1 MSDQSSVIR
10 GLSVRDRL
18 GACVSNEVHAVL
30 GGSTHAARHPLV
42 VILPKGVHLIGHDH
56 LRREKRRWG
65 PKARVSCPIPISAA
79 AKPTQRGEA
88 DARREQWAE
97 AHIDRAQ
104 FWQSRQHKREQ
115 CVVDGVGTRSEAA
128 TRLSRGQCV
137 TRARRRLAIR
147 VSGPRCAESNSSRTS
162 RSPVHSSQLPVPAAL
177 DCPRTMRLESTI

>member
-1 MSDQSSVIR
+1 MIR

-88 DARREQWAE
+88 DVRREQWAE

-115 CVVDGVGTRSEAA
+115 RVVDGVGTRSEADTSQPWA
-128 TRLSRGQCV
+128 ACHESSAPPRDQSQWPTLRRVKFITHLSQPRAQLSAARAGSTRLSEDDE
-137 TRARRRLAIR
+137 T
-147 VSGPRCAESNSSRTS
+147 
-162 RSPVHSSQLPVPAAL
+162 
-177 DCPRTMRLESTI
+177 